1 MNGQHLRPDEKD
13 LRDALRVLAHEERG
27 LGARPDVEER
37 VMRAWD
43 TRPARAGAWRRVLLT
58 PGAGLALAA
67 SVVAASWAG
76 YWWTG
81 QSAEPPS
88 SRPESLAPSI
98 PEASRSLAYE
108 TLGWLEPD
116 PASIHIVRLRV
127 ASAALEA
134 QGYSVTDP
142 DGDGTVEVEMIV
154 GADGTAWSV
163 QVAPTTGSSY

>member
-1 MNGQHLRPDEKD
+1 MNGQQLTPDEKD
-13 LRDALRVLAHEERG
+13 LRDALKALAHEERE
-27 LGARPDVEER
+27 LRARADVEQR
-37 VMRAWD
+37 VMHAWD
-43 TRPARAGAWRRVLLT
+43 TGHAHTGTRRAVLLT
-58 PGAGLALAA
+58 RSAGLALAA
-67 SVVAASWAG
+67 SVLAASWAG

-81 QSAEPPS
+81 QSAETPS
-88 SRPESLAPSI
+88 SGPASLAPSMS
-98 PEASRSLAYE
+98 EASPSLAYE

-127 ASAALEA
+127 AGATLEA
-134 QGYSVTDP
+134 QGYPVTDP